1 MATLKSVVK
10 SRDTRNFIMRV
21 LRFIPTPIYISLY
34 YWAATGKWPDLKH
47 PTYFNEKL
55 QWMKIHEDYTKYRDY
70 ADKIKVRDIIEEKIG
85 DGYIFPM
92 LGKWK
97 SFDEID
103 FDSLP
108 EEFVLK
114 CNHDSGSVK
123 VIRNKSALTDK
134 GIDRYVFAEEF
145 MKDPSGD
152 EGGIKD
158 YKFFCFNG
166 KPEIMFIATD
176 RATDVKFDF
185 FDMDFNHLDITN
197 IHPQSGKVIEKPEKF
212 DEMKALAEKLSEG
225 IKFVRI
231 DLFELGGKI
240 YFSEFTFFH
249 GGGFNRF
256 YPVEW
261 ETKLGN
267 LIDIT

>member
-1 MATLKSVVK
+1 
-10 SRDTRNFIMRV
+10 
-21 LRFIPTPIYISLY
+21 
-34 YWAATGKWPDLKH
+34 
-47 PTYFNEKL
+47 
-55 QWMKIHEDYTKYRDY
+55 
-70 ADKIKVRDIIEEKIG
+70 
-85 DGYIFPM
+85 
-92 LGKWK
+92 
-97 SFDEID
+97 
-103 FDSLP
+103 
-108 EEFVLK
+108 
-114 CNHDSGSVK
+114 
-123 VIRNKSALTDK
+123 
-134 GIDRYVFAEEF
+134 